1 MKHSVI
7 RHCRA
12 AATSFVI
19 AAAALAAAAAPAT
32 NALTDAPF
40 TIKDALDRAHQH
52 EKAFAESGTYPTMLF
67 RSVVRGE
74 DGDGTFWTV
83 RYEGNR
89 YGEWPDI
96 ELRVRPSGEIRETV
110 SKSDFSTG
118 RLSTW
123 SLLAYCEAAGI
134 DLSTV
139 SAFEGTPRFVVTN
152 VVEEIVDGET
162 VRMLSVIASSK
173 PSLDDPL
180 GVVVWTN
187 ASVRVTDRLL
197 FEARTNRFARLAA
210 QADRIVVRDGGYTC
224 HSKNVDEQPVLA
236 TITNAAEIAAFN
248 GSLRFKPQP
257 PGRGDCMC
265 CGYPGIDW
273 WAGDRKIILSNVQH
287 CHALRWSG
295 FGGDMP
301 LVKESA
307 AKLKDWLI
315 DHGVRVR

>member
-1 MKHSVI
+1 MKHLALLLPLLSLAPLLTA
-7 RHCRA
+7 RA
-12 AATSFVI
+12 ED
-19 AAAALAAAAAPAT
+19 PAT
-32 NALTDAPF
+32 NAPAAEAPF

-89 YGEWPDI
+89 NGEWPDI

-118 RLSTW
+118 RLSAW
-123 SLLAYCEAAGI
+123 RLLAYCEAAGI
-134 DLSTV
+134 DL
-139 SAFEGTPRFVVTN
+139 GVVTEFRPAPKDPETDEEPPEPEDIPPPDVIEIDMKASEHFPDN
-152 VVEEIVDGET
+152 VHGLVC
-162 VRMLSVIASSK
+162 
-173 PSLDDPL
+173 
-180 GVVVWTN
+180 WTN
-187 ASVRVTDRLL
+187 APIRVTDTVL
-197 FEARTNRFARLAA
+197 FRAETNRFSRLAA

-248 GSLRFKPQP
+248 ESLRFKPQP
-257 PGRGDCMC
+257 PGRGDCLC